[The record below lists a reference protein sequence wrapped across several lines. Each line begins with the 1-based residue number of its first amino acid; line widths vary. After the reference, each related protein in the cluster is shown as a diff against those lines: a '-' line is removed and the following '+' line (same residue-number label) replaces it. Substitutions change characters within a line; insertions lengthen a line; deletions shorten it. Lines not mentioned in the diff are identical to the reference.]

1 MNDNKDYSYE
11 VDRTLAKYGGEAD
24 KSITRT
30 CGNCHFYNKERRR
43 CLCFDESEDET
54 SAGCYQHRTHAEQEC
69 LAELVKQHQ
78 DEVNRQRLEE
88 QRRNETGECEGC
100 PFREIRDMMQKVVNL
115 DVLAGYWDTRNNCS
129 LRESIEKL
137 LKKARGEE

>member
-11 VDRTLAKYGGEAD
+11 VERTLTKYGGEAD
-24 KSITRT
+24 KDITRT
-30 CGNCHFYNKERRR
+30 CGNCHFYNTERRR

-54 SAGCYQHRTHAEQEC
+54 SVGCYQHRTHAEQER
-69 LAELVKQHQ
+69 LAELVKQRQ
-78 DEVNRQRLEE
+78 DEINRLRLEE
-88 QRRNETGECEGC
+88 QRRNGTGDCAGC
-100 PFREIRDMMQKVVNL
+100 PFREMRDMLEKVVSL
-115 DVLAGYWDTRNNCS
+115 DVLAGYWDMRNNCS